1 MQSTAVVL
9 LCTRG
14 VGGCAGYYGTPQL
27 PQKKV
32 LWHPS
37 VAIEEGTL
45 GFLSC
50 HRRRYYGTPQLPQ
63 SMTFF
68 SLKEQFKMTYKGA
81 RSSASSDKK
90 GQETTSHY

>member
-68 SLKEQFKMTYKGA
+68 
-81 RSSASSDKK
+81 
-90 GQETTSHY
+90 